1 VRVNILR
8 AATLLCGAALLGILG
23 GCARK
28 PAMGIFVDPAFG
40 PLIAPDTKL
49 LAGVRLD
56 KVRETPVYKKLDKQ
70 FDLDRRL
77 DLFSRRTGLDP
88 RKDLWQVLVASNGE
102 NFLVM
107 ARGKFTTGEMEPQLG
122 ALGRERTSYKDY
134 TLIGNQQTSVVFIN
148 AGVAVAGTQEDLK
161 YLIDHRAEYKNV
173 PPALSAK
180 LATLPHDDQ
189 MWLVDDG
196 ALAGWRT
203 ARPDTTGMRSL
214 LSNLVGSIRTTTVGV
229 HLDEGA
235 QMKAAVDCVSD
246 QGARRVHDALKGGIG
261 LARLNTRD
269 DQMQMLKLY
278 DAIHVDQSGSHVAIS
293 AEVPPDLVEPLLKML
308 PDLKNKSKVSF

>member
-1 VRVNILR
+1 M
-8 AATLLCGAALLGILG
+8 LLCVATVLGLLG
-23 GCARK
+23 GCTRK
-28 PAMGIFVDPAFG
+28 AAMGVFVDPAFG

-49 LAGVRLD
+49 LASVRLD
-56 KVRETPVYKKLDKQ
+56 KVRETPVYKKLDEQ

-88 RKDLWQVLVASNGE
+88 RKDLWQVLVVSNGQDI
-102 NFLVM
+102 LVM

-134 TLIGNQQTSVVFIN
+134 TLIGNPQTSVVFIN
-148 AGVAVAGTQEDLK
+148 AGVAVAGTQQALK
-161 YLIDHRAEYKNV
+161 YLIDHRAEYKNI
-173 PPALSAK
+173 PTALSEK
-180 LATLPHDDQ
+180 LATLPHEDQ
-189 MWLVDDG
+189 IWLVDDG
-196 ALAGWRT
+196 GLAGLR
-203 ARPDTTGMRSL
+203 AQGPDATGMRSL

-269 DQMQMLKLY
+269 DEMQMLKLY
-278 DAIHVDQSGSHVAIS
+278 DSVQVEQSGSHVAIS
-293 AEVPPDLVEPLLKML
+293 AEVPSDLVEPLLKML
-308 PDLKNKSKVSF
+308 PGLKNKSRTAIPF

>member
-1 VRVNILR
+1 MRVNILR

-88 RKDLWQVLVASNGE
+88 RKDLWQVLVASNGQ

-107 ARGKFTTGEMEPQLG
+107 ARGKFTTGFVPGSSKKLDAHTAWCVKSVTFSKGNGSGTLKVFLVNDAFDVSPYGWAEVQQPEGFGGSDTYKWDFSIGLPQG
-122 ALGRERTSYKDY
+122 YDNIPPNTEVQFQTTNHAS
-134 TLIGNQQTSVVFIN
+134 GNVFITY
-148 AGVAVAGTQEDLK
+148 VVV
-161 YLIDHRAEYKNV
+161 RV
-173 PPALSAK
+173 P
-180 LATLPHDDQ
+180 
-189 MWLVDDG
+189 
-196 ALAGWRT
+196 
-203 ARPDTTGMRSL
+203 
-214 LSNLVGSIRTTTVGV
+214 
-229 HLDEGA
+229 
-235 QMKAAVDCVSD
+235 
-246 QGARRVHDALKGGIG
+246 
-261 LARLNTRD
+261 
-269 DQMQMLKLY
+269 
-278 DAIHVDQSGSHVAIS
+278 
-293 AEVPPDLVEPLLKML
+293 
-308 PDLKNKSKVSF
+308 